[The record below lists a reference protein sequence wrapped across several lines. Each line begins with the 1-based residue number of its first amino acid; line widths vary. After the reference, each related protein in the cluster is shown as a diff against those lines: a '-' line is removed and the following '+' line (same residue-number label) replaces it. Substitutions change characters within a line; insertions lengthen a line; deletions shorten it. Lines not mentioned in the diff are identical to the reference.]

1 MALLEQARSSH
12 REFERKQQLLGDTM
26 RQLRRGYGDESGVA
40 HAAEIA
46 PAQRDEFAKYWVAG
60 ELSLPLRPPPASR
73 EPPPSRRSWARVPS
87 SFFEEL
93 DEQVGQDAD
102 PGSNAPG
109 GDPGQDTSHLAG
121 IRSSSQPLT
130 PSNES
135 SDGEAEVEDELMPS
149 PSS

>member
-12 REFERKQQLLGDTM
+12 REFEHKQRLLGDAM
-26 RQLRRGYGDESGVA
+26 RQLRRGYGDEHGVA

-46 PAQRDEFAKYWVAG
+46 PTQRDEFAEFWVAG
-60 ELSLPLRPPPASR
+60 ELSLPLRPPPTSR
-73 EPPPSRRSWARVPS
+73 DPPLSRRSWARAPL
-87 SFFEEL
+87 SFLEEL
-93 DEQVGQDAD
+93 DEQVGQDAG

-109 GDPGQDTSHLAG
+109 GDPGQGPSRPVVAPA
-121 IRSSSQPLT
+121 SSRPPT

-135 SDGEAEVEDELMPS
+135 SNGEAEVEDELMPP